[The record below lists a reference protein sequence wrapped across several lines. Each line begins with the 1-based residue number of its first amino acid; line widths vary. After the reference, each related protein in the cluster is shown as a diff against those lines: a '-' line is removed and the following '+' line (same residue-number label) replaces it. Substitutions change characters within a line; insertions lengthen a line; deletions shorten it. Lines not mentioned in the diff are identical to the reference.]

1 MPLLYEQVAKRIAN
15 ILDIVRGTGGE
26 RMERRKK
33 FTAQERAGFCSQVTS
48 MLKSGISLEE
58 GMYMLAEEMEDV
70 HTKKILKQVEEKL
83 KQNNSFHSALKES
96 KAFPTYLMN
105 MVHIGETSGK
115 LEDVMQAMTKYYERE
130 DAIQDSI
137 RNVIALPLMMFFMIA
152 IILVA
157 LVGKILPM
165 FQSVFANLDVD
176 VAVTSSKL
184 MNLGMWVGRIVAGVS
199 FAVLLVA
206 LVLFLWYQTAK
217 GKNALKRFSTKFFA
231 TKKTADLLATGRFV
245 SSMSVMIS
253 SGMDEQEAMKMAG
266 DVVDHEGIQKK
277 IKSCCEEMGEKSLA
291 EALRQEKIVTG
302 MQGRRIAI
310 ADRTG
315 MLEEVF
321 ADVSRQYDEK
331 IADQMGRF
339 CTKLE
344 TTLVLGLSVVVGG
357 VLLAVMFPLVS
368 IITSIG

>member
-33 FTAQERAGFCSQVTS
+33 FTAQELAGFCSQVTS

-277 IKSCCEEMGEKSLA
+277 IKNCCEEMGEKSLA